1 MKLLIL
7 TLDLILPLSV
17 GAFDPEHLEQLE
29 ETNKCPKCDLSNANL
44 EGASLWRANLE
55 RANLKE
61 ANLKEANLAYVS
73 LQRANLQGAKF
84 FSDNYGFK

>member
-7 TLDLILPLSV
+7 TLALILPLSV

-61 ANLKEANLAYVS
+61 ANLAYVS

>member
-7 TLDLILPLSV
+7 TLALILPLSV

-44 EGASLWRANLE
+44 EGASLWRANL
-55 RANLKE
+55 
-61 ANLKEANLAYVS
+61 KEANLAYAS